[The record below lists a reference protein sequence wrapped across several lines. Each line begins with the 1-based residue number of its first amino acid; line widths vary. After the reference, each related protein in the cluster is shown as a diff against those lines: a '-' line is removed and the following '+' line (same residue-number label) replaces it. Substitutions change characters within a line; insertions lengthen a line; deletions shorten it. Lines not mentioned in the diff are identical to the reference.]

1 MIFKISN
8 SDGRLRI
15 AEIAALTDALGE
27 AASQAYGR
35 RTRRTV
41 RFADGGEA
49 QEERRAYDRYGRLV
63 EIAAFGTSVKWRYD
77 ARGRV
82 ARQVVDGSPIDFAY
96 TKDGRLAGKWL
107 GGRESPDASVE
118 YEYAKDG
125 RIAAPWP
132 WRVLRP

>member
-49 QEERRAYDRYGRLV
+49 LEERRAHDKYGRLV
-63 EIAAFGTSVKWRYD
+63 ELAAFGT
-77 ARGRV
+77 
-82 ARQVVDGSPIDFAY
+82 
-96 TKDGRLAGKWL
+96 
-107 GGRESPDASVE
+107 
-118 YEYAKDG
+118 
-125 RIAAPWP
+125 
-132 WRVLRP
+132 